1 MIDGKERSFDG
12 WINSNNK
19 NEEKN
24 QLEVDKQQGR
34 KLGCGR
40 IAFFCAFKTVLC
52 YVFYLLGK
60 CK

>member
-1 MIDGKERSFDG
+1 MG

-19 NEEKN
+19 NEKKN